1 MKKYISLFLL
11 LFICN
16 LSFSQEL
23 LATVQVNAQQLGGS
37 NQQAYKALEKS
48 LRDFI
53 NNTSWTGKKLQNFE
67 KVKCNFAIVLTES
80 PGNNKYKGN
89 IVVQA
94 VRPVYNTNY
103 ESTLIN
109 LQDQRF
115 SFEYIENENLIFN
128 ERQFSGKNLIDMISF
143 YVYVI
148 LGYDADSFQS
158 SGGTPW
164 FQKAQ
169 QIAQNGESQNT
180 YEGWKQINEPRNRSQ
195 LIREIMSPNMVQL
208 RSLFY
213 TYHRAGLDNLF
224 NQDQTQAKKVI
235 FDGLLQ
241 LKTYESNFT
250 QNYYL
255 DLFLMNK
262 ADEIFNIFN
271 SNNNGGIALG
281 DLKQLLIL
289 MNPKNTDS
297 KWSQWKQ

>member
-11 LFICN
+11 LFIFN

-23 LATVQVNAQQLGGS
+23 LATVQVNYQALGGS

-67 KVKCNFAIVLTES
+67 KVKCNFYIVLRES
-80 PGNNKYKGN
+80 PGNNKYKGE
-89 IVVQA
+89 VLVQA

-103 ESTLIN
+103 ESSLLNI
-109 LQDQRF
+109 QDQRF

-128 ERQFSGKNLIDMISF
+128 ERQFSGKNLIDVISF
-143 YVYVI
+143 YVYTI

-195 LIREIMSPNMVQL
+195 LIKEIMSPNMVQL

-224 NQDQTQAKKVI
+224 NQDQIPAKKVI

-255 DLFLMNK
+255 DVFLTTK
-262 ADEIFNIFN
+262 GSEIFNIFN
-271 SNNNGGIALG
+271 SNNNGGIALNE
-281 DLKQLLIL
+281 LKQLLIL
-289 MNPKNTDS
+289 MNPKKTDEFWS
-297 KWSQWKQ
+297 KWK